1 MTGQQLKNSI
11 LQEAIEGRLAPQDP
25 NDEPASVLLERIRA
39 EKARLVKEKKIKK
52 DKNESRIYRTENG
65 HWMEHFEDKSR
76 EDICIDEEIPFD
88 LPSGWEWCRFG
99 NIQYLL
105 TDGTHSRPQYV
116 ENGIPFLSVKDI
128 SSGKI
133 SFDNVKYISLEE
145 HEKLSKRCNPQIGDL
160 LISKVGT
167 TGIPVIVDTNREFSL
182 FVSVALIKFFK
193 EYINSSFLLLLI
205 NSPLVQEQVKRDT
218 RGVGN
223 KNWVLSAIYNTLL
236 VLPPLAEQHRIV
248 EKIESL
254 LPKVEAYGKA
264 QEELEK
270 LNEALPEQLKRSI
283 LQEAIEGR
291 LVPQDPNDEPASV
304 LIERIRAE
312 KARLV
317 KEKKIKKDK
326 NESRIYRTED
336 GHWMEHFED
345 KSREDVCIDEEIPYD
360 VPSGWEWCRIG
371 HLVYLIMGQSPEGG
385 SVNELGNG
393 IEFHQGKI
401 QFSEM
406 YIKESNLYTN
416 KATKIVEPN
425 TPLLCVR
432 APVGEVNITKRKIC
446 IGRGLCGLELLDNI
460 SEKFIYYFLQP
471 LKSAFLSKATGST
484 FLAISSETI
493 YNQLFPLPP
502 LAEQHRIVEKLEEI
516 LPKLNNL
523 KKETEK

>member
-11 LQEAIEGRLAPQDP
+11 LQEAIEGRLVPQDP

-52 DKNESRIYRTENG
+52 DKNESRIYRTGDG
-65 HWMEHFEDKSR
+65 HWMEHFEDKNR
-76 EDICIDEEIPFD
+76 EDVCIDEEIPFD
-88 LPSGWEWCRFG
+88 LPNGWEWCRLDFLADIVRG
-99 NIQYLL
+99 
-105 TDGTHSRPQYV
+105 GSPRPAGSPEYY
-116 ENGIPFLSVKDI
+116 GGKIPFLKVADLTKDNKMYVN
-128 SSGKI
+128 S
-133 SFDNVKYISLEE
+133 Y
-145 HEKLSKRCNPQIGDL
+145 
-160 LISKVGT
+160 T
-167 TGIPVIVDTNREFSL
+167 TTIKEAGLKKTREVD
-182 FVSVALIKFFK
+182 A
-193 EYINSSFLLLLI
+193 
-205 NSPLVQEQVKRDT
+205 
-218 RGVGN
+218 
-223 KNWVLSAIYNTLL
+223 NTLL
-236 VLPPLAEQHRIV
+236 LTNSGATLGVPKICTFKTTFNDGIAAFLYLSNQIKPYIYWFLCSKTESFRKINQGTAQPNLNTDIIRLTLLALPPLAEQHRIV

-304 LIERIRAE
+304 LLERIRTE

-345 KSREDVCIDEEIPYD
+345 KSREDFCIDEEIPFD
-360 VPSGWEWCRIG
+360 VPSGWELTRLSNICSLTDG
-371 HLVYLIMGQSPEGG
+371 EKKEGKYVCLDAKYLR
-385 SVNELGNG
+385 
-393 IEFHQGKI
+393 GK
-401 QFSEM
+401 S
-406 YIKESNLYTN
+406 T
-416 KATKIVEPN
+416 
-425 TPLLCVR
+425 
-432 APVGEVNITKRKIC
+432 G
-446 IGRGLCGLELLDNI
+446 D
-460 SEKFIYYFLQP
+460 
-471 LKSAFLSKATGST
+471 FLSKGKFVSKGDNIILVDGENSGEVFTVPCDGYMGST
-484 FLAISSETI
+484 FKQLWTNKEMYLAYVLYFLMSYKDYLRKSKKGAAIPHLNKDIFYSLI
-493 YNQLFPLPP
+493 IGVPP